1 MCSRNLANFCDVLA
15 YNYFALIS
23 NTSYIRIA
31 IKYIMELETG
41 IIKGNKTKYYNKTD
55 DKEIIKYSKYV
66 NLGVNSS
73 FNIDDKVVVMAKQY
87 YDDLMAVNDDD
98 IKLNETIKELSNNN
112 DELMELLEIKDNN
125 IDELRDQLQQSTN
138 TNANKSDE
146 IINLTNSLAEVEQQL
161 TEFKTILKQYD
172 ITTSDDLNNVFGEF
186 RVILNY
192 LNDCLIAYE
201 KQGRIKRFLK
211 ENPTSDIVKPA
222 TKLLDYRGNQY
233 INNGADISANKVDN
247 SKE

>member
-1 MCSRNLANFCDVLA
+1 
-15 YNYFALIS
+15 
-23 NTSYIRIA
+23 
-31 IKYIMELETG
+31 MELETG
-41 IIKGNKTKYYNKTD
+41 TIKGNKTKYYNKTNET
-55 DKEIIKYSKYV
+55 EIIKYSKYV
-66 NLGVNSS
+66 NLGVNSN
-73 FNIDDKVVVMAKQY
+73 FNIDDEVVVIAKQY
-87 YDDLMAVNDDD
+87 YNDVIAVNNDD

-112 DELMELLEIKDNN
+112 DELMELLELKNNN

-161 TEFKTILKQYD
+161 TEYLTILKQYN
-172 ITTSDDLNNVFGEF
+172 ITTSDDLNRIFGEF

-192 LNDCLIAYE
+192 LNDCIIAYE

-211 ENPTSDIVKPA
+211 KNPTSDIVKPA

-233 INNGADISANKVDN
+233 INNNADISANRVED